1 MAAQIIDGFEI
12 AQKVRAE
19 VAKEVKSL
27 KGQGI
32 EPCLA
37 VVLVGENP
45 ASVSYVTAKEKALIE
60 AGMKDKAIYLKE
72 STTEQDLLTVIH
84 DLNNDVTVHGILVQL
99 PLPKH
104 IDEQKVIETIAP
116 RKDVDGFHPVSAGNL
131 LIGRDGFLPC
141 TPNGVLRILKEMKI
155 DTNGK
160 HVVIVGRSNI
170 VGKPLALLMA
180 RRETN
185 ATVTICHTGTNDLKS
200 FTTQADILVAAVG
213 SAKMISADMIK
224 KGAVVIDVGV
234 NRIAD
239 DTKKSG
245 FRLVGDVDF
254 DGAMEV
260 ASYITPVPRGVG
272 PMTIAMLMQNT
283 LEAAKNNG

>member
-12 AQKVRAE
+12 AQKVRNE
-19 VAKEVKSL
+19 VAKEVETL
-27 KGQGI
+27 KQKGVN
-32 EPCLA
+32 PCLA

-45 ASVSYVTAKEKALIE
+45 ASISYVTAKEKALIE
-60 AGMKDKAIYLKE
+60 AGMSDKAIYLADN
-72 STTEQDLLTVIH
+72 TTEQELLSIISE
-84 DLNNDVTVHGILVQL
+84 LNNDTKVHGILVQL

-104 IDEQKVIETIAP
+104 INEQKVIEAIEP
-116 RKDVDGFHPVSAGNL
+116 KKDVDGFHPVSAGNL

-141 TPNGVLRILKEMKI
+141 TPNGVLRLLKEMNI
-155 DTNGK
+155 ETNGK

-185 ATVTICHTGTNDLKS
+185 ATVTICHTGTKDLQS
-200 FTTQADILVAAVG
+200 ITTQADILVAAVG
-213 SAKMISADMIK
+213 SPKMISADMIK
-224 KGAVVIDVGV
+224 KDAVVIDVGV
-234 NRIAD
+234 NRIPD
-239 DTKKSG
+239 DSKKSG

-254 DGAMEV
+254 DGMLEI
-260 ASYITPVPRGVG
+260 ASFITPVPRGVG